1 MSIPVPRGLPS
12 SPSPCWVVRVSGEI
26 DLDTS
31 PALAD
36 VLGRVPPDTTSLVVD
51 LADVTFMDC
60 SALPA
65 LLQASRRFGTA
76 LSLRGPG
83 RPVLRL
89 LEATG
94 LDSRFAVQQAA
105 EPCPVAGGA
114 FGHERCPG
122 VRLRLG
128 GPLPPPEPPEPP
140 DPPPVIDDTTAPARS
155 VLLRALML
163 ERSAAGNGPASTPR
177 VVRQHSRRDGRPGG
191 RRPSRP

>member
-36 VLGRVPPDTTSLVVD
+36 VLSRVPPDTTSLVVD

-114 FGHERCPG
+114 RGHERCPG

-128 GPLPPPEPPEPP
+128 GPPPPEPP
-140 DPPPVIDDTTAPARS
+140 DPPPVVDDTTAPARS

-163 ERSAAGNGPASTPR
+163 ERSAAGNGSTSAPR
-177 VVRQHSRRDGRPGG
+177 VVRQHSSGDG
-191 RRPSRP
+191 